1 MSQLITLD
9 LFTRKH
15 ILPSGDFSLYVFTD
29 NTQDPDKP
37 VERVNDP
44 ILKSYLRTTTQRVP
58 MVLANAIPGLWPVKV
73 LSPAL
78 ALAAVTQDLTKH
90 LPYPLSYGQ
99 GAAPAQR
106 QSRRRKASGA
116 AGQAARTV
124 FT

>member
-1 MSQLITLD
+1 VSQLITLD
-9 LFTRKH
+9 LFTRTH
-15 ILPSGDFSLYVFTD
+15 LLPSGDFSLYVFTA
-29 NTQDPDKP
+29 NTQDPDEP
-37 VERVNDP
+37 IERVNDP
-44 ILKSYLRTTTQRVP
+44 VLKSYLRTTTQRVP
-58 MVLANAIPGLWPVKV
+58 MVLVNGISGLWPVKV
-73 LSPAL
+73 LSP

>member
-1 MSQLITLD
+1 VSQLITLD

-15 ILPSGDFSLYVFTD
+15 ILPSGDFSLYVFTP
-29 NTQDPDKP
+29 NTQDPEKP

-44 ILKSYLRTTTQRVP
+44 ILESYLRTTTQRVP
-58 MVLANAIPGLWPVKV
+58 VVLANDISGPWPVRV
-73 LSPAL
+73 LSP

-90 LPYPLSYGQ
+90 LRYPLSYGQ

>member
-15 ILPSGDFSLYVFTD
+15 ILPSGDFSLYVFTA

-44 ILKSYLRTTTQRVP
+44 ILESYLRTTAQRVP
-58 MVLANAIPGLWPVKV
+58 MVLTNDISGLWPVKV
-73 LSPAL
+73 VLSP

-90 LPYPLSYGQ
+90 LPSPLPYGQ